1 MLQHSLVP
9 ARLLLAVVQSVELEH
24 VTVAGAVGHIVS
36 TKQVPTKSYMQQ
48 YVRDEGLLAQS
59 LEVVQE
65 VMGALPPLQE
75 APAAAKAA

>member
-1 MLQHSLVP
+1 MLQQVVVS

-65 VMGALPPLQE
+65 VTQQVPSATPV
-75 APAAAKAA
+75 A